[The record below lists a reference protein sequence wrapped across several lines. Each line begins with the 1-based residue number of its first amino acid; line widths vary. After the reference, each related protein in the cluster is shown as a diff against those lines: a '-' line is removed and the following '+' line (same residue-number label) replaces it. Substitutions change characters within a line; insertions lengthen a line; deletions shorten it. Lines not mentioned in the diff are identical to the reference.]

1 MGGRGSGSGL
11 KKESMFKP
19 ISLSE
24 KTGTDKQKKY
34 AQDLLDSMRNTA
46 LANGTAG
53 YYPYK
58 DTTMQRYVSKDFAES
73 MQQAY
78 RVMKVA
84 VDNRKTYGEVI
95 DVLKRQDFLKYAE
108 SLRNQAKHK
117 GVSVKKYVDD
127 LMEAAKKKRKS

>member
-1 MGGRGSGSGL
+1 MGGRGTGSGL
-11 KKESMFKP
+11 KKRVCLNLFLYLERQGLINK
-19 ISLSE
+19 
-24 KTGTDKQKKY
+24 KKY

-53 YYPYK
+53 YHPYK

-84 VDNRKTYGEVI
+84 VDNRKTYRGGYRRSEEEG
-95 DVLKRQDFLKYAE
+95 F
-108 SLRNQAKHK
+108 S
-117 GVSVKKYVDD
+117 
-127 LMEAAKKKRKS
+127 